1 MKIIKATTTRG
12 QAMLNSASNYE
23 GYTLREVYG
32 NYSSAKENAY
42 NYCLE
47 QCAKENGYNFHICS
61 HNTFSFS
68 VAWEITSPETGE
80 IIGTRIETANNS
92 YFIRYNY

>member
-12 QAMLNSASNYE
+12 QAMLNSAKNYE
-23 GYTLREVYG
+23 GYSLREVYG

-42 NYCLE
+42 CYCRV

-68 VAWEITSPETGE
+68 VAWETEE
-80 IIGTRIETANNS
+80 GTRIETSNNS
-92 YFIRYNY
+92 YLIQ

>member
-1 MKIIKATTTRG
+1 MITIKSTTARG
-12 QAMLNSASNYE
+12 TAFLNRANYNE

-32 NYSSAKENAY
+32 NYSRAKENAY
-42 NYCLE
+42 NYCLGLY
-47 QCAKENGYNFHICS
+47 AKENGYNFRIIS

-68 VAWEITSPETGE
+68 VAWEIVNPETGE

-92 YFIRYNY
+92 YLITY